1 MPTRSLRPRLEP
13 LEDRVTP
20 AYSATFAGFTSTW
33 TGNSSGGVG
42 DVVIFTRDSGTGNL
56 IHNRFVAG
64 DAGFNSAQDFDT
76 TVAGDQT
83 LGANA
88 ASTVAVTTGGSGLE
102 QVIIGGS
109 VGAQTAAASQLLAV
123 FVVTAGAAG
132 QQVLIDDALS
142 TTGTT
147 YTGTVAGAVSG
158 FLVGSTSVSVT
169 GGVPGLTTLNTSSG
183 GDTVSIAGTRGPTTV
198 NTNAGADTVRVTGTA
213 AGQTLTL
220 DTGAGFD
227 NVTLGSL
234 AGFTNPGLLTPIA
247 GPVVLDGGGDD
258 AQLFVDDGGE
268 GGAADYTIT
277 STAVTRSSPTGF
289 GGVTYANLASVNLF
303 TGTGANVIRVL
314 STATGVT
321 TNIAAGDGDDTIEM
335 GNGADLN
342 GGSVNGQGGA
352 DTITYAGATTPVA
365 VNLGL
370 GVTGLTAALDGGQEN
385 PGTDSPATGTATL
398 SNYDVT
404 NKTFDLVVTVT
415 GVAPTEVT
423 GFHFHRGGVGVN
435 GPVVLD
441 LLGLAPLVPT
451 GTGFTFTLNN
461 LILGAFAGGVANEAA
476 LLGGQL
482 YLNIHTASAPGGLI
496 RGQIFASANV
506 NLANG
511 TATRTGGVTA
521 VENATGGTLDDSL
534 VGSFGANTLRGQGGG
549 DTILGG
555 PGADTF
561 SGESGNDVMIWSNG
575 DGSDVM
581 DGSTGT
587 DTVAVNG
594 SLTANDVFTIGA
606 NGSRVAFTRVSPG
619 PFTLDVGTVES
630 LQVNGIVGDDSFT
643 LNSLAGVADLTAV
656 GLNGLAGNDTFTV
669 TPFAG
674 TTAVRGGVGQDT
686 LTATTAGTTNPFVT
700 TAADPAGGRFGG
712 FAFGNRGPVNFTQT
726 ENPSAPANFVTVT
739 VTDGLTTAIT
749 GTSILYT
756 LTVTNSSA
764 LGVNGISVTD
774 VLPAALTGVTWAAVF
789 TAGSTGTPGGSGN
802 INQQVNLA
810 AGGSVTYSIVA
821 TISPAFAGSLTNT
834 ASAAVPAGLTDDTPA
849 DDTATD
855 TTTVT
860 LPPVPPPPP
869 LPPVGVDLFAAA
881 TGPGVPVQV
890 NVFNANGTLRFALTP
905 FGGFA
910 GGASVATGDVTGDGI
925 DDIAVGAGA
934 GGGPHVK
941 VFDGASGAE
950 IQSFFAYDV
959 GFHGGVFVGVGDTS
973 ADGRAD
979 VVMGAGAGGGPH
991 VKVFDGRTWTERMS
1005 FFAYD
1010 PGFAGGVSV
1019 RAGDTNA
1026 DGFADV
1032 VTGAGPGG
1040 GPHVRVVSGKDGSE
1054 LQSFFAGDP
1063 TSTGGVFVGIGN
1075 FRPATALP
1083 EIVSSVNGVVRV
1095 FGSSAAGRPYIEQ
1108 DSFVAFAS
1116 GVKAV
1121 PAAVR
1126 LDDGIIAI
1134 LIGAVGEVAPHVK
1147 IIDGTSSTLRS
1158 SFFAF
1163 DPAFLGGA
1171 FVG

>member
-20 AYSATFAGFTSTW
+20 AYSATFSGTTATFVG
-33 TGNSSGGVG
+33 GSSGGSG
-42 DVVIFTRDSGTGNL
+42 DVIVFSQSGGL
-56 IHNRFVAG
+56 LVQSRGLF
-64 DAGFNSAQDFDT
+64 DAGFNSEFDFDS

-83 LGANA
+83 LVASA
-88 ASTVAVTTGGSGLE
+88 ASVINLTTGTGPDQI
-102 QVIIGGS
+102 QVGGS
-109 VGAQTAAASQLLAV
+109 FSSYTAAASTLLAQ
-123 FVVTAGAAG
+123 FNLTNGGAANAAVIVNDG
-132 QQVLIDDALS
+132 AS
-142 TTGTT
+142 TTGNTFT
-147 YTGTVAGAVSG
+147 YASNVVAATGVSVSFAGPAFGAGISLRTGTGNDTVNLTSVLAIGGGAEPRSVLNAGG
-158 FLVGSTSVSVT
+158 NDNITVGSAGGSLDGFAGQSITVT
-169 GGVPGLTTLNTSSG
+169 GSAGTTAVVVNDSGDAG
-183 GDTVSIAGTRGPTTV
+183 GDTYRV
-198 NTNAGADTVRVTGTA
+198 NATDVQREDGAND
-213 AGQTLTL
+213 
-220 DTGAGFD
+220 
-227 NVTLGSL
+227 
-234 AGFTNPGLLTPIA
+234 
-247 GPVVLDGGGDD
+247 VV
-258 AQLFVDDGGE
+258 
-268 GGAADYTIT
+268 I
-277 STAVTRSSPTGF
+277 
-289 GGVTYANLASVNLF
+289 NH
-303 TGTGANVIRVL
+303 TGTGVSVSLN
-314 STATGVT
+314 TGSG
-321 TNIAAGDGDDTIEM
+321 NDTIVM
-335 GNGADLN
+335 AN
-342 GGSVNGQGGA
+342 GGSLSGGTIDA
-352 DTITYAGATTPVA
+352 GAGTDTIDHTASTTAVA

-370 GVTGLTAALDGGQEN
+370 GVTGLTATLDGGQEN
-385 PGTDSPATGTATL
+385 PGNGQPGIGTATF
-398 SNYDVT
+398 SNYNAIT
-404 NKTFDLVVTVT
+404 KTFDISVTVT
-415 GVAPTEVT
+415 NLNPALVT
-423 GFHFHRGGVGVN
+423 GYHIHRAGVGTN
-435 GPVVLD
+435 GPIIIPLD
-441 LLGLAPLVPT
+441 TLFGLGALIPS
-451 GTGFTFTLNN
+451 GTGFTFNATGVSLAAS
-461 LILGAFAGGVANEAA
+461 LLGGAANEAA
-476 LLGGQL
+476 FLGGQT
-482 YLNIHTASAPGGLI
+482 YLNFHTAAFPGGEI

-506 NLANG
+506 NLVAG
-511 TATRTGGVTA
+511 TATGTSGISDI
-521 VENATGGTLDDSL
+521 ENAIGGSGADSL
-534 VGSFGANTLRGQGGG
+534 VGSFAANTLSGLGGN

-561 SGESGNDVMIWSNG
+561 VGGANDDVMIWSNG

-594 SLTANDVFTIGA
+594 SLTANDVFTVGA
-606 NGSRVAFTRVSPG
+606 NGSRVAFARVSPG

-656 GLNGLAGNDTFTV
+656 GLNGLAGTDTFTV

-789 TAGSTGTPGGSGN
+789 TAGSTGIPGGSGN

-869 LPPVGVDLFAAA
+869 LPPVAVDLFAAA

-890 NVFNANGTLRFALTP
+890 NVFNANGKLRLALTP

-979 VVMGAGAGGGPH
+979 VVTGAGAGGGPH